1 MCTGHFK
8 HHYGGSARRFIF
20 LWIYIYIYE
29 MGPPMS
35 EKQVKESQS
44 RAASPL
50 FAQVGVGA

>member
-1 MCTGHFK
+1 MYRTIKYNYSGTTR
-8 HHYGGSARRFIF
+8 SFIS
-20 LWIYIYIYE
+20 LWIYIYE

-35 EKQVKESQS
+35 EIRVKESQS